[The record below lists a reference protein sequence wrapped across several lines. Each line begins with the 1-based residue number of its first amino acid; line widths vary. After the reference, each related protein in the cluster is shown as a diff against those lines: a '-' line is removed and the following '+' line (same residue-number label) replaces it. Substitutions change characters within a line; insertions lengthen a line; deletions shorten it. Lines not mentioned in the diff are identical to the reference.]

1 MFSRINIFGGNI
13 LFVLVYLNRD
23 KDVKRFKTQIY
34 YLPQG
39 IIKNYNIIINGQNFY
54 DQAID
59 SNIKWYEEIRK
70 LKSGQG
76 EDYTTGSLLNY
87 DYIKNH
93 YGLVVV
99 DLSR

>member
-39 IIKNYNIIINGQNFY
+39 IIKNYKIIINGQNFY

-93 YGLVVV
+93 YGLVAV